1 MALTDLVCVVWVA
14 SCHAI
19 FMRPNVALRYF
30 GLGLLF
36 ALYFLNSLRV
46 DGVLSLNYSDNARC
60 QDLVRA
66 SACAHLYHDALG
78 AAWCASQLSTCSH
91 PRPLLWVSVCLESR
105 CLGSTQ
111 LKFGTFLCLLVQALT
126 PGGGARPPAVRTGS
140 MNEPN
145 DFGRTSTFRHVL
157 HVERTMKG
165 TLTP

>member
-1 MALTDLVCVVWVA
+1 MLFLLVVALTDLVCVVWVA

-78 AAWCASQLSTCSH
+78 AAWCTTQLRTCSH
-91 PRPLLWVSVCLESR
+91 PRALLWVSVC
-105 CLGSTQ
+105 
-111 LKFGTFLCLLVQALT
+111 FGI
-126 PGGGARPPAVRTGS
+126 
-140 MNEPN
+140 
-145 DFGRTSTFRHVL
+145 RH
-157 HVERTMKG
+157 MCFI
-165 TLTP
+165 